1 MLTTAAVFC
10 GIWTGLGVPVI
21 NVPGFAGEVSISLI
35 FDSTDNHPERHA
47 YRSEPGERAT
57 QGWPGHSSEQGDCQS
72 L

>member
-35 FDSTDNHPERHA
+35 FDSTDNYPERHA
-47 YRSEPGERAT
+47 YRFEPG
-57 QGWPGHSSEQGDCQS
+57 
-72 L
+72 